1 MKFKHSLSMFV
12 IPAQAGIQEKECIW
26 IPDLGFVSSGMTI
39 VASCR
44 IFREPIN
51 D

>member
-1 MKFKHSLSMFV
+1 MKFKHSFSMFV

-44 IFREPIN
+44 ILREPIN